1 MKITSKLNSDSAC
14 CSDLLESVFNFGNT
28 DVDIFYALTPGK
40 WFRIEDISNDIKRDQ
55 STVYRSLQKLISM
68 GFVMRDSRIIQNG
81 GYYYEYALSVSSTLD
96 KVIREK
102 IDELIDR
109 LRSLSRDLIR
119 ELESREMIQ

>member
-1 MKITSKLNSDSAC
+1 
-14 CSDLLESVFNFGNT
+14 
-28 DVDIFYALTPGK
+28 
-40 WFRIEDISNDIKRDQ
+40 
-55 STVYRSLQKLISM
+55 M
-68 GFVMRDSRIIQNG
+68 GFVMRDSRIIENG

-102 IDELIDR
+102 IDELTDR